1 LSDSVT
7 GGSDPLRI
15 LCPSDDT
22 DKDFFILMGNDPY
35 SMAFSSGIPTSNN
48 KGLLFTGT
56 GSIYMG
62 GTNDRFAPL
71 LDNSND
77 LGASNYRWDDIYA
90 TNGTIQTS
98 DANDKSNIANS
109 DLGLS
114 FVSQLTPR
122 KYKFIDGNSNRTHY
136 GLIAQEVENVLDENN
151 IDSSDFAGFIKA
163 EVKNTKDVGTGEY
176 KLGLRYSE
184 FISIL
189 IKSIQELEERIKQ
202 LEN

>member
-1 LSDSVT
+1 
-7 GGSDPLRI
+7 
-15 LCPSDDT
+15 
-22 DKDFFILMGNDPY
+22 MGTDPY
-35 SMAFSSGIPTSNN
+35 NMSFSGGIPTSAN
-48 KGLLFTGT
+48 KGLWFSGT

-62 GTNDRFAPL
+62 GVNDSFSPL

-77 LGASNYRWDDIYA
+77 LGRSNNRWDDIYA
-90 TNGTIQTS
+90 TNATIQTS
-98 DANDKSNIANS
+98 DANDKSDIADS

-122 KYKFIDGNSNRTHY
+122 KYKFINGNSNRTHY
-136 GLIAQEVENVLDENN
+136 GLIAQEVANVLDENN

-163 EVKNTKDVGTGEY
+163 EVKNTKDEGTGEY
-176 KLGLRYSE
+176 KLGLRYTE

-202 LEN
+202 LENKNI